1 MDARNVER
9 VYDRYARFY
18 DRVFGGVFE
27 AGRINAMRR
36 LAPRPQERVLEVGVG
51 TGLSLSGY
59 PRGCRVVG
67 IDISEGMLRLANR
80 QVQSRT
86 LGNVAL
92 LRMDAQSMGF
102 ADDSFDAVVAAYV
115 MTVIPDYR
123 RALQEMARV
132 CRPEGRLLILN
143 HFTNGNRLVR
153 AVERAVSPLCEH
165 LGWRSDLGVSDVLAD
180 APFTITSEVRMGPLG
195 MWHLLECVNEKR
207 GAQRQA
213 A

>member
-27 AGRINAMRR
+27 AGRVNALRR
-36 LAPRPQERVLEVGVG
+36 LAPRREEHILEVGIG
-51 TGLSLSGY
+51 TGLSLAGY
-59 PRGCRVVG
+59 PHGCRVVG
-67 IDISEGMLRLANR
+67 IDVSEGMLRLADR
-80 QVQSRT
+80 QVRSRT

-102 ADDSFDAVVAAYV
+102 ADDSFDAVIAAYV

-123 RALQEMARV
+123 RALDEMARV
-132 CRPEGRLLILN
+132 CRPGGRLLILN

-153 AVERAVSPLCEH
+153 AVERAVSPLCEQ
-165 LGWRSDLGVSDVLAD
+165 LGWRSDLGVGDLLAN
-180 APFTITSEVRMGPLG
+180 APFTLTSESRMGPLG
-195 MWHLLECVNEKR
+195 MWHLLECVNAKR
-207 GAQRQA
+207 GMQRRA